1 MRGDP
6 KKDLEADVRNK
17 LSSPRVVLEHIL
29 MEGKIPDRKLIEKA
43 ISCIDRIPPLIEE
56 WFKKNEVK
64 E

>member
-1 MRGDP
+1 MRTDP

-29 MEGKIPDRKLIEKA
+29 MEGKIPDLKLIENA

-56 WFKKNEVK
+56 WFRKYEVK
-64 E
+64 K